1 MKKICNSILAFI
13 LVFCMILTLPG
24 DVWAAGNQQNA
35 MEEIG
40 EELEVTEETAEKLVT
55 DMFGEPLEEGTETGE
70 GYQYKVSNDAF
81 SGIIDGIEDM
91 HANETGEQEDNTL
104 DEEGASSVNNE
115 EESQDENNGE
125 ETTEEPSQPEEES
138 ANNLP
143 EDYVDNSNEQLYK
156 LLEEAQNADAAMAR
170 SGGSDTKVE
179 VVFVIDST
187 GSMGGEI
194 TAVKN
199 NVAEFAQ
206 YLSERNLSL
215 RLGLID
221 YRDITVDGADSTVI
235 HSAEHSNWMNVTQFI
250 TALTE
255 VSANGGGDADETP
268 IDALAHLTEGSISW
282 SSDAYKFA
290 VLITDA
296 GYKNDNNH
304 GISGMDDMIQRLS
317 NADIQVSTIT
327 TSGYFDEYGSLA
339 GMTGGI
345 QGDLNGDFSEILR
358 DYAEAVV
365 GGAQPTQDYTVR
377 ISEETTG
384 LPIQGAN
391 ISWNGGSASTTD
403 ENGMTIITT
412 RNNPIRSVY
421 ISCLGYNPVE
431 LDELELFSQGCINLT
446 MTVNES
452 EAAEAGDGVP
462 VLTASMFQ
470 NPKDGSDSAEGPY
483 IEILGKRFNLFN
495 ELSLPVDFNPFG
507 EKLNIVHNKEEKK
520 YEVIIGQD
528 FQGYSEDNRG
538 YWEESYDQFK
548 ALAQKFTDKSA
559 KEIYNDFRSLRKIT
573 KSKEDL
579 LLPLDVYVGGY
590 AEGSYASG
598 TLNLVEGSVIVGA
611 SLSDDV
617 KLFEYRIPPAP
628 YIFFKLSFNYDVKA
642 GFTIVTVED
651 TGKQWGLSEALIEL
665 KPALK
670 GTLNAGVDKLAYVG
684 GGLEGELQTQLE
696 IPFERF
702 SEAVDV
708 KLNGSFIISLKL
720 LGFEFSDD
728 FPFGS
733 MQIYPAE
740 RSRQAALVQGDME
753 DFVLISRPESVQK
766 SRNMKDSGFIYQRE
780 NTYSDNAPQIVQLA
794 DGSWLTVWVDAVPER
809 EDNDMTAL
817 YYTLSSDGRNWTEPA
832 LVYDDGTGDF
842 MPSLTLAGDGT
853 PVLVWQNS
861 SQTYGDRNLDLET
874 RAKDIEISA
883 TIFDIAAGTF
893 EEPVTVTSDENQIC
907 EMAVQI
913 VPQAEGA
920 AVYWL
925 ENSENS
931 LLLASGTNKIR
942 TSSWNKEENT
952 WSEPQTLLDGLGN
965 LTNFSAGEISG
976 QPYVAYSVE
985 NENTVHYYN
994 QSNGSQGRM
1003 SAEGALSGARIDSG
1017 RLYWSDQSALYSWD
1031 GSGITEESSSLAAAD
1046 FDIVQ
1051 NGDTRVAIL
1060 SYSEGI
1066 TNELW
1071 VSMCNGTEWSEPV
1084 ALTDYGMTL
1093 GTASAVLKDN
1103 ELYWAVG
1110 RTEADDENNTFGA
1123 TDLILDSTAFE
1134 ADIVVNE
1141 TANVSELE
1149 DTSDGTIDV
1158 FVDISNQGLADG
1170 EAMKAVFYR
1179 NGEAAGESALYIV
1192 DEENPGETSGEMSGI
1207 KRGEKIFVAAQYQLP
1222 EENREH
1228 ELEVRITSQ
1237 DGSATYGSA
1246 YVTIPAAAAD
1256 LTVNDI
1262 TVARGDSGAVVTAV
1276 IRNEGQ
1282 SSADGIT
1289 AVLSQEDMNGNETKE
1304 LGSLEPGE
1312 ETSVE
1317 FNVGSDRL
1325 SAESP
1330 YDNKRFI
1337 VTVQTESYEPMTGN
1351 NSGDV
1356 LLAPVAVESLKLS
1369 GEEEITLGVGET
1381 YNLDYEIFPAEAP
1394 SGTVSWMS
1402 DNTSIATVEEGE
1414 ILALQPGTAIITALI
1429 TNAAGEQLTDSVT
1442 VTVSGESHVGV
1453 SGISIEPDR
1462 LEVSVGRTVE
1472 LAAQILPENATNRN
1486 IIWTTD
1492 REDIIQLSPVG
1503 TGGSVNI
1510 LGLATG
1516 TATLVGETED
1526 GGYTDS
1532 VEIEVTEAVMP
1543 ETYAVT
1549 VEACE
1554 YGTIISEPAE
1564 AREGETITLTVTP
1577 EAGYILNSVAVSDE
1591 EGNLLELAKTESGY
1605 TFVMPASN
1613 VTVAAVF
1620 ESIEHIHT
1628 EVIDPE
1634 VPATCTADGMT
1645 QGSHCSVCGEVIV
1658 PQEVIPAL
1666 GHDYVYKDNTD
1677 GTHSVTCTRCD
1688 YNQIE
1693 KHTYE
1698 NNVCKFC
1705 NSKMPEAV
1713 CVGRAE
1719 VEISEDT
1726 LELSLGGS
1734 EVGTFSFCQKNNGW
1748 TIQDENGMY
1757 IAVTNGKIEKTKE
1770 EFIWTYSNDRFST
1783 KVVSRGWLWF
1793 KWTTTYY
1800 LVCSNKEIG
1809 ISRSSKEATAK
1820 FYTSVNNTEHTYGEW
1835 IGENGK
1841 HTHTCIYCGYSETK
1855 DCKYDSSTHKCV
1867 VCGSYDPAIAYIEVS
1882 VESTKH
1888 NRGFWFWRTSYYT
1901 INISTKSY
1909 GTEIAKIEYS
1919 LDNESWKNGDSFI
1932 SKTEVDR
1939 FYIRVTDAEGTVYNW
1954 LYSDGDVTEIK

>member
-1 MKKICNSILAFI
+1 MKKICNSILAFL
-13 LVFCMILTLPG
+13 LVFSMILTLPA
-24 DVWAAGNQQNA
+24 DVWAAGNQQNT
-35 MEEIG
+35 MEETSG
-40 EELEVTEETAEKLVT
+40 EVEVTEETAEKLVT
-55 DMFGEPLEEGTETGE
+55 DIFGEPLEEGTETGE
-70 GYQYKVSNDAF
+70 GYQYKVSNDAL

-104 DEEGASSVNNE
+104 DEEEFSSANSE
-115 EESQDENNGE
+115 EEPQVENSGE
-125 ETTEEPSQPEEES
+125 ETTEEPSQSNEES
-138 ANNLP
+138 ENNLP

-179 VVFVIDST
+179 IVFVIDST

-194 TAVKN
+194 AAVKN

-206 YLSERNLSL
+206 YLSERSLSL

-221 YRDITVDGADSTVI
+221 YRDITADGADSTVI

-255 VSANGGGDADETP
+255 VSADGGGDTAETP

-327 TSGYFDEYGSLA
+327 PSGYYDEYGSLA

-345 QGDLNGDFSEILR
+345 QGNLSGDFSEVLR

-391 ISWNGGSASTTD
+391 ISWNGGSASATD

-431 LDELELFSQGCINLT
+431 LDELELLSQGCINLT

-452 EAAEAGDGVP
+452 EAAEAGGGVP

-470 NPKDGSDSAEGPY
+470 NPKDGSDNAEGPY
-483 IEILGKRFNLFN
+483 IEILGKRFNLFDA
-495 ELSLPVDFNPFG
+495 LSFSVDLNPFG
-507 EKLNIVHNKEEKK
+507 SKINISHNKEEKK
-520 YEVIIGQD
+520 YEVIIGKG
-528 FQGYSEDNRG
+528 FKGASEDNKG
-538 YWEESYDQFK
+538 YWEESYDQYK
-548 ALAQKFTDKSA
+548 ALYQTFTDRSA
-559 KEIYNDFRSLRKIT
+559 QEIYDEFRSLRKSA

-579 LLPLDVYVGGY
+579 LFPIDTYVGGY

-598 TLNLVEGSVIVGA
+598 TLKLVDGGIVIGA
-611 SLSDDV
+611 ALSDDV
-617 KLFEYRIPPAP
+617 DLVNAPLPPAP
-628 YIFFKLSFNYDVKA
+628 YIFFKLSFNCDAKA
-642 GFTIVTVED
+642 GFTIVSVEA
-651 TGKQWGLSEALIEL
+651 TGKTTYGLSKASVEVAPNLT
-665 KPALK
+665 
-670 GTLNAGVDKLAYVG
+670 GTLNLGVDKLASVG
-684 GGLEGELQTQLE
+684 GGLKGEVQTKLE
-696 IPFERF
+696 IPFDSF
-702 SEAVDV
+702 SEAVEA
-708 KLNGSFIISLKL
+708 KLNGSFVISLQL

-733 MQIYPAE
+733 MQIYPAG
-740 RSRQAALVQGDME
+740 RSRQAALLQGDTE
-753 DFVLISRPESVQK
+753 DFILISRPEAVQK
-766 SRNMKDSGFIYQRE
+766 SRNMKDSGFIYQRA
-780 NTYSDNAPQIVQLA
+780 NTYSDNAPQIVQLT
-794 DGSWLTVWVDAVPER
+794 DGSWLMVWVDAVPER

-817 YYTLSSDGRNWTEPA
+817 YYTRSSDGRNWTEPA

-861 SQTYGDRNLDLET
+861 SQTYEDRDLDLDT

-883 TIFDIAAGTF
+883 AVFDIAAGTF
-893 EEPVTVTSDENQIC
+893 EDPVTVTSDENQIC

-925 ENSENS
+925 ENSENN

-942 TSSWNKEENT
+942 TRSWNKEENT
-952 WSEPQTLLDGLGN
+952 WGEPQTLLDGLGN

-976 QPYVAYSVE
+976 QPYITYSVE
-985 NENTVHYYN
+985 NENTVYYYN
-994 QSNGSQGRM
+994 QSNGTQGTM
-1003 SAEGALSGARIDSG
+1003 SAEGALSGSRIDSG
-1017 RLYWSDQSALYSWD
+1017 RLYWSDQSGLYSWD

-1051 NGDTRVAIL
+1051 NGDTRAAIL

-1071 VSMCNGTEWSEPV
+1071 VSMCSGTEWSEPV
-1084 ALTDYGMTL
+1084 ALTDYGMAL

-1170 EAMKAVFYR
+1170 ESMKALFYR

-1207 KRGEKIFVAAQYQLP
+1207 KRGEKIFAAAQYQLP

-1237 DGSATYGSA
+1237 DGSVTYASA

-1262 TVARGDSGAVVTAV
+1262 TVVRGDSGAVVTAV

-1282 SSADGIT
+1282 SSADGVS
-1289 AVLSQEDMNGNETKE
+1289 AVLSQEDMEENETKE
-1304 LGSLEPGE
+1304 LGKLDPGE
-1312 ETSVE
+1312 EISVE
-1317 FNVGSDRL
+1317 FTVPSDRL

-1337 VTVQTESYEPMTGN
+1337 VTAQTESYEPMTGN

-1356 LLAPVAVESLKLS
+1356 LLAPVAVESLNLS
-1369 GEEEITLGVGET
+1369 GDEEITLGVGET

-1394 SGTVSWMS
+1394 SGTVAWMS

-1414 ILALQPGTAIITALI
+1414 VLALQPGAATITALI
-1429 TNAAGEQLTDSVT
+1429 TNAAGEQITDSVT
-1442 VTVSGESHVGV
+1442 VTVSGESEVGV

-1532 VEIEVTEAVMP
+1532 VEIKVTEAVLP
-1543 ETYAVT
+1543 ETYAIT
-1549 VEACE
+1549 VGECA
-1554 YGTIISEPAE
+1554 YGTITSDPAE
-1564 AREGETITLTVTP
+1564 AREGETITLTVIP
-1577 EAGYILNSVAVSDE
+1577 EAGYILSSLTVSDE

-1613 VTVAAVF
+1613 VTVAAAF
-1620 ESIEHIHT
+1620 EKQEAEETVYYTLSFETNGGTAIDSISQTAGTVISLDSYRPEKEGYNFDGWYSDPDFTNAIT
-1628 EVIDPE
+1628 EAELTLNMTVYAKWSEAADEETGGEDSNIPE
-1634 VPATCTADGMT
+1634 GGESQNPSDDTKPGTEDSNQNNEEGKGPETGDNSQNPADDTKPETGDSDQKPSDNKQT
-1645 QGSHCSVCGEVIV
+1645 ESDNNKQKPDSGEKIST
-1658 PQEVIPAL
+1658 EN
-1666 GHDYVYKDNTD
+1666 K
-1677 GTHSVTCTRCD
+1677 
-1688 YNQIE
+1688 NQSS
-1693 KHTYE
+1693 T
-1698 NNVCKFC
+1698 
-1705 NSKMPEAV
+1705 
-1713 CVGRAE
+1713 
-1719 VEISEDT
+1719 
-1726 LELSLGGS
+1726 
-1734 EVGTFSFCQKNNGW
+1734 KNNSPETGDTNQPVLW
-1748 TIQDENGMY
+1748 LCIGL
-1757 IAVTNGKIEKTKE
+1757 IAV
-1770 EFIWTYSNDRFST
+1770 
-1783 KVVSRGWLWF
+1783 VSG
-1793 KWTTTYY
+1793 
-1800 LVCSNKEIG
+1800 G
-1809 ISRSSKEATAK
+1809 IVTFR
-1820 FYTSVNNTEHTYGEW
+1820 
-1835 IGENGK
+1835 
-1841 HTHTCIYCGYSETK
+1841 
-1855 DCKYDSSTHKCV
+1855 
-1867 VCGSYDPAIAYIEVS
+1867 
-1882 VESTKH
+1882 
-1888 NRGFWFWRTSYYT
+1888 
-1901 INISTKSY
+1901 
-1909 GTEIAKIEYS
+1909 
-1919 LDNESWKNGDSFI
+1919 
-1932 SKTEVDR
+1932 
-1939 FYIRVTDAEGTVYNW
+1939 IR
-1954 LYSDGDVTEIK
+1954 KKK